1 MATITITDIDR
12 RNLSLTYNDG
22 VITTTYTILKYTCS
36 LEQEANTLHLRWRND
51 ATDSRLYF
59 SLEWSEV
66 TSPVT
71 ADADALKVLLLRLLA
86 SCDKPRE
93 VVRVLQ
99 LNETVNYDDSVI
111 ICDSGGGGNRLDLT
125 KATDMRSIHIVNYSG
140 GNATITCDGADEIN
154 LRGSLSSTLT
164 LKNHHDV
171 YLVSD
176 GISKYYAVTHNN
188 IQT

>member
-36 LEQEANTLHLRWRND
+36 LEQDANTIHLRWRND

-71 ADADALKVLLLRLLA
+71 VDADALKVLLLQYLA
-86 SCDKPRE
+86 SCDQPRN
-93 VVRVLQ
+93 VVTVTNVGYVVL
-99 LNETVNYDDSVI
+99 YDDSTI
-111 ICDSGGGGNRLDLT
+111 ICQSGCTSVDLLLATNQREIRIVNNSGGGVDVRCAG
-125 KATDMRSIHIVNYSG
+125 S
-140 GNATITCDGADEIN
+140 DEID
-154 LRGSLSSTLT
+154 LKGSLSSFYSLSDNCGI
-164 LKNHHDV
+164 L
-171 YLVSD
+171 LVPD
-176 GISKYYAVTHNN
+176 GVDKYYAVSNYT
-188 IQT
+188 IQG